1 MKFTNNIERRDNMV
15 KCEVIEK
22 FTLKEFDKLKNI
34 ERASNIGKY
43 GELNPRDT
51 FECDEEMA
59 KYLTGDNA
67 LNKVVVK
74 VIEVEPKEV
83 EQTPLEQWAVTE
95 EEDGN
100 VHVRP
105 VVDGEIVD
113 TPVEKVEDYSKKN
126 KKKKSSKK

>member
-1 MKFTNNIERRDNMV
+1 MV

-67 LNKVVVK
+67 LNKVVVR
-74 VIEVEPKEV
+74 VIEVEP
-83 EQTPLEQWAVTE
+83 EQWAVTE

-100 VHVRP
+100 IHVRP

-126 KKKKSSKK
+126 KKKKSNKK